1 MAIVNP
7 LDVLTAHRSIFD
19 HLDEIFNHV
28 DGVFGPKNTF
38 LAVMALKCARQMVNY
53 RDVLKE
59 MHQQWQWLGWEST
72 PSAGALSKARSHLD
86 VEDCREVWQAAVAK
100 ARSIMPPQPEL
111 LEGRRIF
118 AFDATR
124 VVSPSTAGARK
135 LWGQPSAKD
144 GEKHHNPQA
153 MMVAAWELTTGIP
166 VDIALLGYRGSERRG
181 ALALVDALSP
191 GNVALFDR
199 GYHGREFFGAFI
211 AKGVDIVARMTTG
224 DAKAWEEVARFLSSG
239 EDDAVVEVG
248 LEAGIGRRP
257 MRLIRRRFPR
267 GAPHKGQS
275 RDRMV
280 IMTTL
285 LDSSVY
291 SSQTIIDLYAKRW
304 DIETRFREIKIS
316 YGLETFHSTRVDG
329 IEQEIYAV
337 LTWMTLAAMVGHMA
351 QEEMERTRGVQDW
364 MNPGRWVV
372 RRVDVFSATRR
383 LFFAVM
389 VDPRAAIDHLVDLG
403 KGEAEWI
410 ATGARRRVTG
420 RSYERVTKS
429 PWGRWK

>member
-7 LDVLTAHRSIFD
+7 HDVLTAHISIFD
-19 HLDEIFNHV
+19 HLDDVFDHV
-28 DGVFGPKNTF
+28 DGMFGPKNTF

-100 ARSIMPPQPEL
+100 ARSILPPQPTL
-111 LEGRRIF
+111 LEGRRIV

-135 LWGQPSAKD
+135 LWGQPSGKN

-166 VDIALLGYRGSERRG
+166 IEIALLEYRGSERRG
-181 ALALVDALSP
+181 ALAMVEALSP
-191 GNVALFDR
+191 GNVAIFDR
-199 GYHGREFFGAFI
+199 GYHGREFFGDFI
-211 AKGVDIVARMTTG
+211 TKGIDVVARMTTG
-224 DAKAWEEVARFLSSG
+224 DAKAWGEVARFLAGG
-239 EDDAVVEVG
+239 EDDSVVEVKLG
-248 LEAGIGRRP
+248 SGIGLRK

-267 GAPHKGQS
+267 GAPQKGQT
-275 RDRMV
+275 RDKMV

-285 LDSSVY
+285 LDNSAYPTQS
-291 SSQTIIDLYAKRW
+291 IIDLYAKRW

-316 YGLETFHSTRVDG
+316 YGLEAFHSTRVEG

-337 LTWMTLAAMVGHMA
+337 LTWMTLSAMVDHMA

-364 MNPGRWVV
+364 MDPERWVV

-383 LFFAVM
+383 LFFAVL
-389 VDPRAAIDHLVDLG
+389 VDPRSSIDNLVGLAR
-403 KGEAEWI
+403 GEAEWI
-410 ATGARRRVTG
+410 TTGARRRKTG
-420 RSYERVTKS
+420 RSFERVTKG